1 MKQMSTETKNNS
13 KPIVI
18 IIGKTPH
25 TAPQPVMTGK
35 EIKELGGGPLNY
47 LLVLVVGKPDEVA
60 GGDDKIIAD
69 DESIELK
76 SGMRFRIVNP
86 ATFG

>member
-1 MKQMSTETKNNS
+1 MTTEIDC
-13 KPIVI
+13 KPKHIVI
-18 IIGKTPH
+18 IINRTPH
-25 TAPQPVMTGK
+25 RAPKPVMTGK

-47 LLVLVVGKPDEVA
+47 LLVLVVGKPDPVA

-69 DESIELK
+69 DECVELK

>member
-1 MKQMSTETKNNS
+1 MTSIESQTKN
-13 KPIVI
+13 IVI
-18 IIGKTPH
+18 LINNKPH
-25 TAPQPVMTGK
+25 KAPQPVMTGK
-35 EIKELGGGPLNY
+35 EIKELGGGLINY